1 MYSISTKMNRNIWL
15 LLMLAFLGSC
25 RPGKKAGEKDVITVS
40 ILPQKTFI
48 EKIAGDDFKVNV
60 LIPPGAS
67 PATYTL
73 LPAQLKDI
81 SRSIAWF
88 RIGHIGFEYSWKDK
102 ISQVNRNMRICDL
115 SEGLDLITSGKGG
128 NHGGVMHGVNPHT
141 WLSPADVKKMA
152 KRIRDVLSEL
162 NPDGAQKYQAGYL
175 TFTKEIDRLNMQIKA
190 LLKDYKG
197 GTIITFHPSFSY
209 FARDYG
215 LNQVSLEADGKEPTP
230 KHIKEVVDLARAKN
244 IKVIYIQ
251 AEFDSSHARLFANE
265 IDGRVVQLSPLD
277 PDWANN
283 LLNMAKIMKENFE
296 RDK

>member
-1 MYSISTKMNRNIWL
+1 MSRNIWL
-15 LLMLAFLGSC
+15 LLMLTFLGSC
-25 RPGKKAGEKDVITVS
+25 QPGKKAGGKDVITVS
-40 ILPQKTFI
+40 ILPQKTFV

-67 PATYTL
+67 PATHTL

-81 SRSIAWF
+81 SRSVAWF
-88 RIGHIGFEYSWKDK
+88 RIGNIGFEYAWKDK
-102 ISQVNRNMRICDL
+102 ISQANSNMRVYDL
-115 SEGLDLITSGKGG
+115 SEGLDLITSGKGKC
-128 NHGGVMHGVNPHT
+128 HGGVMHGVNPHT
-141 WLSPADVKKMA
+141 WLSPAEVKKMA

-162 NPDGAQKYQAGYL
+162 NPGGAQKYQARYL
-175 TFTKEIDRLNMQIKA
+175 IFMKEIDRLDMQIKA
-190 LLKDYKG
+190 LLKGYKG
-197 GTIITFHPSFSY
+197 NTIITFHPSFSY

-215 LNQVSLEADGKEPTP
+215 LNQASLEADGKEPTP

-251 AEFDSSHARLFANE
+251 AEFDHSHARLFADE
-265 IDGRVVQLSPLD
+265 IGGRVVQLSPLD